1 MNLTEDQFDR
11 IIEIARLKITP
22 DKKARLFVDLRR
34 MLEQME
40 IFDKLEVDPVDA
52 AMSIMRDQNVIE
64 VD

>member
-11 IIEIARLKITP
+11 IIAIARLKITP